1 MDIVIYGYIGFSLL
15 SMLTYI
21 TSQKMEQS
29 ENRASLLSLTFSN
42 MLLKILLTAVVILI
56 YYKFGQPESGL
67 FVIPFII
74 IYIGFTVF
82 EVYLF
87 NSQVKK

>member
-1 MDIVIYGYIGFSLL
+1 MDIVIYGYIGFSLFSL
-15 SMLTYI
+15 LTYL
-21 TSQKMEQS
+21 TSKKLEQS
-29 ENRASLLSLTFSN
+29 ENRSSLLSLTFSN

>member
-15 SMLTYI
+15 SLLTYL
-21 TSQKMEQS
+21 TSKKLEQS
-29 ENRASLLSLTFSN
+29 ENRSSLLSLTFSN